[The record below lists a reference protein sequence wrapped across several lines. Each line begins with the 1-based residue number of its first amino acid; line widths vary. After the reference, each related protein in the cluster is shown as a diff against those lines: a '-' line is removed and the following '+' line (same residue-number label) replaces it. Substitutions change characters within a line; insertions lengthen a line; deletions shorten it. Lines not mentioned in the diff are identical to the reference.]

1 MDMPLEVATG
11 AEADPPIVATFLKK
25 GDLMTPQFAQCLGVD
40 TKHSRHGSGGHP
52 ISFEHEG

>member
-1 MDMPLEVATG
+1 MPLEVATG